1 MGRMREQLALFQRE
15 YAFYKQESEILQA
28 RFREE
33 CEGLNQIIREQREN
47 EKDYKM
53 KLGELERDNQEL

>member
-1 MGRMREQLALFQRE
+1 LFQRE